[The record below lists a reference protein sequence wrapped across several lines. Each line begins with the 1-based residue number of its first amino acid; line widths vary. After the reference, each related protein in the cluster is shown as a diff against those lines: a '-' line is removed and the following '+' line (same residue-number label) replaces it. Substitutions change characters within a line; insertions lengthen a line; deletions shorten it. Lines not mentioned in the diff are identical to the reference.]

1 MTEDLTVGPTITSGG
16 VYLATNSSRTG
27 LINIGHASSSGKI
40 TIDSGS
46 SELVLGGAFATV
58 PNTVNATTATA
69 DVDLFD
75 NVTSGNTGIVA
86 NSARTGTINI
96 GHTSSSGIITV
107 DAGSSELTLLASNYI
122 QGVATIGISDETG
135 NTATITGNTANDYI
149 RIGGVVILTIELE
162 ITDISS
168 LIGTEEVR
176 ITGLPFSHHAG
187 DEHMV
192 GHCAGGC
199 FDGMNY
205 TDVNVFGIASTTT
218 CRIIG
223 DRFVNSIRA
232 PIICSDLALG
242 TLRTTMTY
250 FTTVVV

>member
-1 MTEDLTVGPTITSGG
+1 MIVDDCWDLFFLFLFLIVMTQTLDTRTATEDLTIGPTITSGG
-16 VYLATNSSRTG
+16 VYLATNASRSG
-27 LINIGHASSSGKI
+27 LINIGHSSSSGSI
-40 TIDSGS
+40 TI
-46 SELVLGGAFATV
+46 
-58 PNTVNATTATA
+58 N
-69 DVDLFD
+69 
-75 NVTSGNTGIVA
+75 
-86 NSARTGTINI
+86 
-96 GHTSSSGIITV
+96 
-107 DAGSSELTLLASNYI
+107 AGSSELTLLASNYV
-122 QGVATIGISDETG
+122 QGISTIGISDESG
-135 NTATITGNTANDYI
+135 NTATVTGNIANDYI
-149 RIGGVVILTIELE
+149 RIGGVVILTIELN
-162 ITDISS
+162 ITNIST
-168 LIGTEEVR
+168 LTGTDEVR

-205 TDVNVFGIASTTT
+205 TDVNVFGIAETTT